1 MKPTRLITTAI
12 AIAVIAAPGA
22 AQAAGDEPTGSA
34 SRLSGLPPLSQLHNV
49 KAKKATTKRRAARPR
64 ARSAWAYG
72 LSGGGPGAV
81 TEAWQIRL
89 EDFRQSIWMGGSYSY
104 TWQLRISNPF
114 GPTVTRSPAT
124 SGAQDANVIYSVQV
138 WEGTQWVE
146 RLRVV
151 RNGRI
156 PEGYNAVRT
165 PSFDAYPTVAVRGYV
180 RVVMGINWFV
190 AGTNTRLG
198 YTNIVPDTASDHQ
211 CATSVRPCEVYN
223 GFARLGSS
231 FGGW

>member
-1 MKPTRLITTAI
+1 M
-12 AIAVIAAPGA
+12 
-22 AQAAGDEPTGSA
+22 
-34 SRLSGLPPLSQLHNV
+34 
-49 KAKKATTKRRAARPR
+49 
-64 ARSAWAYG
+64 
-72 LSGGGPGAV
+72 

-89 EDFRQSIWMGGSYSY
+89 EDFRQSIAVPNGMGGVIYTY

-138 WEGTQWVE
+138 WDGTQWTE

-156 PEGYNAVRT
+156 PAGYNAVRS

-180 RVVMGINWFV
+180 RVVIGINWFV

-198 YTNIVPDTASDHQ
+198 YTNLVPDRASDHQ
-211 CATSVRPCEVYN
+211 CATTVRPCELYN